1 MWKECRTMFSNG
13 ETDELALMMET
24 IKETFDEKELIYN
37 AAVDD
42 YEKNAPTSGTSGRRQ
57 L

>member
-37 AAVDD
+37 AAV
-42 YEKNAPTSGTSGRRQ
+42 EKKAATGGRRQ
-57 L
+57 LQES